1 MQRMNKHKLKTQE
14 TRKLLL
20 RSAEK
25 IFARDGYEAAD
36 LGEIASMAERTKG
49 AIYAHFKGKE
59 DLFLAIFEE
68 RTARMGEQLMKRI
81 GVPGSA
87 SHNLDVLKDFCLNL
101 LDDSQWLRLLL
112 EFKLYACRNRK
123 SKKRLQTLYAV
134 FYPSDENAY
143 AQLYGFAKAETAPL
157 KRSSAIVLLLPI
169 LSALAVEEQFAPN
182 LLEEGV
188 NRRVVSRLFD
198 ALMG

>member
-36 LGEIASMAERTKG
+36 LGEIASMAGRTKG

-81 GVPGSA
+81 GVPEA
-87 SHNLDVLKDFCLNL
+87 
-101 LDDSQWLRLLL
+101 R
-112 EFKLYACRNRK
+112 
-123 SKKRLQTLYAV
+123 
-134 FYPSDENAY
+134 
-143 AQLYGFAKAETAPL
+143 
-157 KRSSAIVLLLPI
+157 AII
-169 LSALAVEEQFAPN
+169 SM
-182 LLEEGV
+182 
-188 NRRVVSRLFD
+188 S
-198 ALMG
+198 